1 MYDIKLIGIS
11 FFISMLLLIFI
22 FYIQNEI
29 LERILLWLSHKNK
42 SERYLAKITLYYSIF
57 VIGILIL
64 FTLIDLGIYNEMK
77 NHFTFITIIIVPVIN
92 FILFLSF
99 KRMNGRKARKA
110 SIIIS
115 ITWVLLILS
124 ILTLN
129 GFAFSLEDYHP
140 EWITTEST
148 FNYGNNSYNISVK
161 VITSVYTIKGFFVK
175 TPLILTINEGVIRFD
190 SEQVPENLSI
200 DIKVKITPH
209 AINLEENRLFQDI
222 TILPTKFDGYKY
234 YNASPDLD
242 KGWLIS
248 FPWSGQKYIIST
260 ILVDG
265 VEVVEM
271 ERVELVNIEE
281 TFVKAQVDQSRAVL
295 ILTYWIVFFSF
306 LAYYPKFYD
315 WLYEVIRKIKRD
327 W

>member
-1 MYDIKLIGIS
+1 MAIS
-11 FFISMLLLIFI
+11 FLISIFFLIFI
-22 FYIQNEI
+22 FIIQNEI
-29 LERILLWLSHKNK
+29 LGRILLWLSHKNK
-42 SERYLAKITLYYSIF
+42 SERYLANITLIYCII
-57 VIGILIL
+57 VIVILLCL
-64 FTLIDLGIYNEMK
+64 FYVDSGIYNEMK
-77 NHFTFITIIIVPVIN
+77 NHFTFITIIISPVNN
-92 FILFLSF
+92 FILFLSC

-115 ITWVLLILS
+115 IVWFLLIFS
-124 ILTLN
+124 ILTFS

-140 EWITTEST
+140 EWIGTDAT
-148 FNYGNNSYNISVK
+148 FNYDNNSYNISVK

-175 TPLILTINEGVIRFD
+175 TPLILTINEGVVRFD

-200 DIKVKITPH
+200 DIRVKITPH
-209 AINLEENRLFQDI
+209 AINLEENRLFQDL
-222 TILPTKFDGYKY
+222 TILPTKYDGSKY
-234 YNASPDLD
+234 YNASPDPD

-265 VEVVEM
+265 VEIAEI
-271 ERVELVNIEE
+271 ERVALVNIEE

-306 LAYYPKFYD
+306 LVYYPKLYD